1 MNISSSVDLSQLSS
15 TSEQGGAARQDYSV
29 AVAVKIRDQIK
40 QEGANVE
47 KLIESAPKPNSDT
60 TRGNNLSTY
69 A

>member
-1 MNISSSVDLSQLSS
+1 
-15 TSEQGGAARQDYSV
+15 
-29 AVAVKIRDQIK
+29 VKIRDQIK